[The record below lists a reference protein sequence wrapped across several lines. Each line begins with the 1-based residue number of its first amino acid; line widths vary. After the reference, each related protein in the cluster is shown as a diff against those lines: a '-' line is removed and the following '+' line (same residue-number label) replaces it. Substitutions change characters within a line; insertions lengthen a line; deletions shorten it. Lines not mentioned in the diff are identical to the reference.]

1 MHVLRCLLAAS
12 VAVSTLSYAAEPHT
26 VSPARSSSTTR
37 PSFEIPTA
45 TIVAGAVG
53 PFARHSDGYGNPGAS
68 GLGYLSVLTL
78 STGKAKKD
86 LNRPIN
92 NILPFDEAEAGIGD
106 KGGNTYIGQINLL
119 QASSFSGPNGLVW
132 GYHLAEAEARPSKT
146 PTPLFHQNA
155 PDGSQIPVYDLA
167 PLLDAG
173 RRLFGTRDH
182 PRYPMLPGSHIIAAY
197 KDHTAEGPATVWCVL
212 GVAMSSE
219 PAANANL
226 FMEACD
232 EVKGDS
238 PVPDAFAE
246 GVLKD
251 LAKSMVR
258 VGENQ
263 RVTYKEIFLGYKS
276 EFVPTG
282 MVGTALAA
290 VPYIVLAK
298 QAVPKGGPTK
308 LLKMSIAQWEQERGL
323 TPLPPLEQRR

>member
-1 MHVLRCLLAAS
+1 MHVLRCLLVAS
-12 VAVSTLSYAAEPHT
+12 VAVSTLSYAAEPQT
-26 VSPARSSSTTR
+26 GSPGRPSSTTR
-37 PSFEIPTA
+37 PSFEIPA
-45 TIVAGAVG
+45 TKIVAGAVG

-68 GLGYLSVLTL
+68 GLGYISVLTL
-78 STGKAKKD
+78 STGKAKKE
-86 LNRPIN
+86 LNAPIN

-106 KGGNTYIGQINLL
+106 KGGNAYIGQINLL

-132 GYHLAEAEARPSKT
+132 GYHIAEAEARQAKT
-146 PTPLFHQNA
+146 LKPLFHQDT
-155 PDGSQIPVYDLA
+155 PDGGKIPVYDA
-167 PLLDAG
+167 EPLLNAG
-173 RRLFGTRDH
+173 RRLFGTRDN

-212 GVAMSSE
+212 GVAISSD
-219 PAANANL
+219 PATNANL

-232 EVKGDS
+232 EIKKEA
-238 PVPDAFAE
+238 PVPEAFFD

-263 RVTYKEIFLGYKS
+263 HVVYKEIFLGYKS
-276 EFVPTG
+276 EFVPPG
-282 MVGTALAA
+282 MLGTALAA

-298 QAVPKGGPTK
+298 TAVPKGGPTK
-308 LLKMSIAQWEQERGL
+308 LLKMSIAQWEQELGL

>member
-1 MHVLRCLLAAS
+1 MHALRCLLIAS
-12 VAVSTLSYAAEPHT
+12 VAVSPLSYAAEPET
-26 VSPARSSSTTR
+26 GSPSPPASTQR
-37 PSFEIPTA
+37 PSFEMPAA

-53 PFARHSDGYGNPGAS
+53 PFARHSDGYGNPGSS
-68 GLGYLSVLTL
+68 GLGYISVLTL
-78 STGKAKKD
+78 STGKARKE

-92 NILPFDEAEAGIGD
+92 TILPFDEAEAGIGD

-119 QASSFSGPNGLVW
+119 QASSFSGPTGLVW
-132 GYHLAEAEARPSKT
+132 GYHLAEAEAKRSDRL
-146 PTPLFHQNA
+146 TPLFHQEA
-155 PDGSQIPVYDLA
+155 PGGGAVPVYDLA

-182 PRYPMLPGSHIIAAY
+182 PRFPMLPGSHIIAAY

-212 GVAMSSE
+212 GVAMSSA

-232 EVKGDS
+232 EVNGDA
-238 PVPDAFAE
+238 PVPDAFAD
-246 GVLKD
+246 GVLRD

-263 RVTYKEIFLGYKS
+263 GATYKEIFLGYKS
-276 EFVPTG
+276 EFVPAG

-290 VPYIVLAK
+290 VPYIVMAK
-298 QAVPKGGPTK
+298 NAIPKEGPTG
-308 LLKMSIAQWEQERGL
+308 LLKMSLAQWERERGL
-323 TPLPPLEQRR
+323 QPLPPLERRR